1 MISLSPPTICNSAL
15 YSATAGAWNGWVWI
29 VGAILYLICLPILR
43 RPFATSL

>member
-1 MISLSPPTICNSAL
+1 
-15 YSATAGAWNGWVWI
+15 WI